1 MLEVKGTSDVQ
12 RVYDTLALIIS
23 QKNNV
28 HVTVKVTQLP
38 KDTQARKESA

>member
-1 MLEVKGTSDVQ
+1 MLEVKGKFDVQ
-12 RVYDTLALIIS
+12 RFYDTLALIIS

-38 KDTQARKESA
+38 KDTQAQKESA